1 MKNVEIVR
9 GKIYRVFGS
18 EGKRYR
24 LLNVFDNTCI
34 FSVMDITFFD
44 LFYVDYDEVFSCI
57 QKKIWVEEEEES
69 VIFDYGSMSQEEYD
83 DYLRNCCIMQAVVNE
98 YGPDYRELLG
108 KRPKKFL
115 KSICAEYQIS
125 RLAIWR
131 MITRY
136 FQSGFNS
143 NSLIDKRHFPCKQT
157 GNILSNKKRGRK
169 SKYFG
174 EGYNLIEQDLKYFK
188 EALAF
193 FKEGKFKTKR
203 AAYDYINSKFYRDK
217 DTGRLLPE
225 SSRPT
230 LEQFYYYFNKNIS
243 KSDLK
248 LIKTSRREY
257 DNNNRNLYGNRL
269 YDIRCPGWAG
279 QIDACET
286 PFSLVSKYD
295 PRICVSNPTVYFMVD
310 VYTSAITAVSV
321 AYTQNSNL
329 GFTNL
334 MLNLM
339 DDKVV
344 FCKKYGIEAENINE
358 IWPSGYIPRHIY
370 VDRGSEFTS
379 EECTRIC
386 NELGVEKKLV
396 PGAKGSA
403 KGLVERSFGQ
413 LLSKQVPYWEKIGYI
428 SKRHDS
434 NPHGESVM
442 DIEVYTKCVIQFVL
456 THNQRYMEGY
466 PMVKELRDNNVPAIP
481 FKLWEYGVEHID
493 SPRHITDINQYC
505 FTLMTEKTLKLSRK
519 GINYKTLYYI
529 NRDDTDLEKAMADAG
544 NKSVPFKVRM
554 DPRDVSC
561 VYYLRNNR
569 LCCAKLS
576 DKRPDGLDYSGMTL
590 QMYDEY
596 YDRKKKEDK
605 SYRQHNDEL
614 AANNAEF
621 AINVAKEMKTRVVPK
636 VNTKMDKIREARHIE
651 SALVSSTNKML
662 DRMDNSDN
670 QILGFEQEKQLDTE
684 SVPVLIETPKASED
698 SSDKKVLP
706 AQEED
711 GEDLDLDDFDSLAE
725 FYKYK

>member
-1 MKNVEIVR
+1 MSNIEIVP
-9 GKIYRVFGS
+9 GKLFRVS
-18 EGKRYR
+18 DDGKRYR
-24 LLNVFDNTCI
+24 LLNRVKDVCV
-34 FSVMDITFFD
+34 FSVLDITTFD
-44 LFYVDYDEVFSCI
+44 LFYANFDDVYFAI
-57 QKKIWVEEEEES
+57 QNKLWVEEAEEAVFYNVKAMPEEIYENYLKHYKIAQS
-69 VIFDYGSMSQEEYD
+69 VVD
-83 DYLRNCCIMQAVVNE
+83 E
-98 YGPDYRELLG
+98 YGPDYRKLLG
-108 KRPKKFL
+108 KSPKVYI
-115 KSICAEYQIS
+115 KSLCSQYNLS
-125 RLAIWR
+125 RKVLWQLI
-131 MITRY
+131 IKY
-136 FQSGFNS
+136 FQSGFNPFS
-143 NSLIDKRHFPCKQT
+143 IVDKRYFPDKNN
-157 GNILSNKKRGRK
+157 GDNLSLNKRGRK
-169 SKYFG
+169 SDYFG
-174 EGYNLIEQDLKYFK
+174 EGYNLTEQDLKNFEVALSYFK
-188 EALAF
+188 T
-193 FKEGKFKTKR
+193 GKFKTKR
-203 AAYDYINSKFYRDK
+203 AAYDYMNNKFYRDK

-225 SSRPT
+225 SQRPSSR
-230 LEQFYYYFNKNIS
+230 QFYYYFGKKIS

-248 LIKTSRREY
+248 LIKTSLREY

-269 YDIRCPGWAG
+269 YDVRCPGWAA
-279 QIDACET
+279 QIDACEV

-295 PRICVSNPTVYFMVD
+295 PHFCVANPTVYFLVD
-310 VYTSAITAVSV
+310 VFTSAITAVSV

-334 MLNLM
+334 MLNLV
-339 DDKVV
+339 DDKVD
-344 FCKKYGIEAENINE
+344 FCKKYGIEAENINN
-358 IWPSGYIPRHIY
+358 IWPSSYIPRHIY

-413 LLSKQVPYWEKIGYI
+413 MLSKQIPYWEKIGYI
-428 SKRHDS
+428 SKRYDS
-434 NPHGESVM
+434 EHHAESVM

-466 PMVKELRDNNVPAIP
+466 PMVKEFRDNNVPAIP

-493 SPRHITDINQYC
+493 SPRYITDINQYC
-505 FTLMTEKTLKLSRK
+505 FTLMTEKTLKFSRK

-529 NRDDTDLEKAMADAG
+529 NRDDPNLEKAMADAG

-554 DPRDVSC
+554 DPRDISC

-636 VNTKMDKIREARHIE
+636 ANTKMDKIREARHIE

-684 SVPVLIETPKASED
+684 SVPVLIETPEASED
-698 SSDKKVLP
+698 SSDKKDLP